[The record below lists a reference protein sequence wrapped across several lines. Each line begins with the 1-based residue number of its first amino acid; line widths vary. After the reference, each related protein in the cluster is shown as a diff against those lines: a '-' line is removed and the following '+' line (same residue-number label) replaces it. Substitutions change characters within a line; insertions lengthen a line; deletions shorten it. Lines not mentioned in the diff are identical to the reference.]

1 MRHVSWFLIALVLT
15 ACVPVLDSEGPAP
28 IIDGARFDTVAFG
41 PYETAYESIGSGS
54 PVVMVHG
61 IGGGS
66 SLFQYRL
73 NAPVVAEA
81 GHRVYALDLLGF
93 GRSSRPAVRLT
104 QDTLFGQL
112 EAFLTDVVREPAVVV
127 ANGLSAAYAI
137 RLAAERPELIAGLVL
152 IAPTGYERLARPM
165 APERERAF
173 EAFRGPLGELFAG
186 LLVDEG
192 TQRFFLLDA
201 YAHEASLTPE
211 VLSSYDRN
219 LKVEGARWA
228 IFSFVTGNLDQPV
241 DDLWP
246 SVRQRALIVWGTE
259 AQTTPLADAEAFL
272 RARPETSFLPLTGAK
287 LLPNEERAAA
297 FDEAVVSFLARMG
310 H

>member
-1 MRHVSWFLIALVLT
+1 MRHVSWFLIALALA
-15 ACVPVLDSEGPAP
+15 ACVPVMEGEGPAP
-28 IIDGARFDTVAFG
+28 IIEDARFDTVAFG
-41 PYETAYESIGSGS
+41 PYQTAYESLGFGS

-73 NAPVVAEA
+73 NAPAVAAA

-93 GRSSRPAVRLT
+93 GRSSRPAERLT
-104 QDTLFGQL
+104 QDVLFAQL

-127 ANGLSAAYAI
+127 ANGLSAAFAI
-137 RLAAERPELIAGLVL
+137 RLAVLRPDLVTGLVL

-165 APERERAF
+165 TPQRERAF

-186 LLVDEG
+186 LLIDEG

-201 YAHEASLTPE
+201 YAREASLTPE
-211 VLSSYDRN
+211 VLASYDRN
-219 LKVEGARWA
+219 LRVEGARWA

-241 DDLWP
+241 EDLWP
-246 SVRQRALIVWGTE
+246 RVDQPALIVWGTE
-259 AQTTPLADAEAFL
+259 AQTTPLADAEDFL

-287 LLPNEERAAA
+287 LLPNEERAEA
-297 FDEAVVSFLARMG
+297 FDEAVVSFLRRIAD
-310 H
+310 

>member
-1 MRHVSWFLIALVLT
+1 MRRVTLILFALLLT
-15 ACVPVLDSEGPAP
+15 ACVPVVEPPAP
-28 IIDGARFDTVAFG
+28 TAIIDGARFDRVAFG
-41 PYETAYESIGSGS
+41 SFETAYETLGSGR

-73 NAPVVAEA
+73 NAPAVADA
-81 GHRVYALDLLGF
+81 GFRVFAPDLLGF
-93 GRSSRPAVRLT
+93 GRSSRPSIRIT
-104 QDTLFGQL
+104 QDVLVSQL

-127 ANGLSAAYAI
+127 ANGLSGAYAI
-137 RLAAERPELIAGLVL
+137 RLAAERPDLISGLVL

-165 APERERAF
+165 TPDRIRAF
-173 EAFRGPLGELFAG
+173 ETFRGPLGELFAG

-192 TQRFFLLDA
+192 SQRFFLLDA
-201 YAHEASLTPE
+201 YARESSLTPD
-211 VLSSYDRN
+211 VLASYDRN
-219 LKVEGARWA
+219 LKVEGARWV

-246 SVRQRALIVWGTE
+246 TVAQPVLMVWGTE
-259 AQTTPLADAEAFL
+259 AQTTPLTDAEDFL
-272 RARPETSFLPLTGAK
+272 LARPETSFLPLTGAK

-297 FDEAVVSFLARMG
+297 FNDAVVGFLERMQD
-310 H
+310 